1 MSLARN
7 IGGEELGQ
15 ETTMTKVGIA
25 AFIGALVEWYDYF
38 LYGLAASVV
47 FTQLFFPL
55 ENRLFGTL
63 AAFATFGVGFFFRP
77 LGGAIFGHYGD
88 KLGRKA
94 ILVLTLLLMGL
105 ATFLIGI
112 LPTFIH
118 RDPCPY
124 IARRIAPCRESPS
137 GVSGA
142 APLCWSWSTPPEG
155 GVVFMAA
162 GPRWGRR
169 PGY

>member
-1 MSLARN
+1 MGR
-7 IGGEELGQ
+7 
-15 ETTMTKVGIA
+15 ETSMTKVGIA

-94 ILVLTLLLMGL
+94 ILVLTFLLMGL
-105 ATFLIGI
+105 ATFLIGV
-112 LPTFIH
+112 LPTFQSFRGIL
-118 RDPCPY
+118 RRRPAVR
-124 IARRIAPCRESPS
+124 ARRPSQVASDLARREK
-137 GVSGA
+137 
-142 APLCWSWSTPPEG
+142 
-155 GVVFMAA
+155 
-162 GPRWGRR
+162 R
-169 PGY
+169 

>member
-77 LGGAIFGHYGD
+77 LGAPSSGTTATSWV
-88 KLGRKA
+88 GR
-94 ILVLTLLLMGL
+94 
-105 ATFLIGI
+105 
-112 LPTFIH
+112 
-118 RDPCPY
+118 PY
-124 IARRIAPCRESPS
+124 SSSPS
-137 GVSGA
+137 SSWVS
-142 APLCWSWSTPPEG
+142 PPS
-155 GVVFMAA
+155 
-162 GPRWGRR
+162 
-169 PGY
+169 